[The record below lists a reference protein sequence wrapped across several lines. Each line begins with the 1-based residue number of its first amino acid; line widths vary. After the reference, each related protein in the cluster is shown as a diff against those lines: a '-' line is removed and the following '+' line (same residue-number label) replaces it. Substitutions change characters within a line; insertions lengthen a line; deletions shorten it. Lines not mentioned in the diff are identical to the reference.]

1 MNNLIARIAHPS
13 QIETSISLSTYIV
26 PFPRFVV
33 VTLCSV
39 KVIFIKSHFH
49 QIQRYSVQLSWY
61 PLPVRVISIPR
72 LASLLRLVLVLALSL
87 VLSGPVLSLLLFWGQ
102 VILLPHSIIS
112 SKALLYWLNI
122 QNPIFSRIQNKSIL
136 IVALA
141 PENTDTAPQVMG
153 RLSVDISYTGGL
165 MLRVGLMRARDDHI
179 LQTNIEPVCCYHIGA
194 SEHIGNTLDTGILW
208 YNLRHL

>member
-1 MNNLIARIAHPS
+1 MNNLIARIAHPI

-49 QIQRYSVQLSWY
+49 QIQRYSVQLTFSWY

-87 VLSGPVLSLLLFWGQ
+87 VLSGPVLSLLLF
-102 VILLPHSIIS
+102 L
-112 SKALLYWLNI
+112 
-122 QNPIFSRIQNKSIL
+122 
-136 IVALA
+136 
-141 PENTDTAPQVMG
+141 G
-153 RLSVDISYTGGL
+153 R
-165 MLRVGLMRARDDHI
+165 
-179 LQTNIEPVCCYHIGA
+179 
-194 SEHIGNTLDTGILW
+194 
-208 YNLRHL
+208 

>member
-1 MNNLIARIAHPS
+1 M
-13 QIETSISLSTYIV
+13 T
-26 PFPRFVV
+26 
-33 VTLCSV
+33 
-39 KVIFIKSHFH
+39 
-49 QIQRYSVQLSWY
+49 
-61 PLPVRVISIPR
+61 
-72 LASLLRLVLVLALSL
+72 
-87 VLSGPVLSLLLFWGQ
+87 
-102 VILLPHSIIS
+102 LLPHSIIS

-122 QNPIFSRIQNKSIL
+122 QNPNFSKTQNKSIL

-165 MLRVGLMRARDDHI
+165 MLRVGLMRARDDNI

-194 SEHIGNTLDTGILW
+194 SEHIGNTLDTGILR